1 MKKGTKTILLTAA
14 LTLGLAAP
22 AAAADVAVTLPDFPV
37 TLNGTAIDNSYRQY
51 PLLVYK
57 NITYFPMTYYDC
69 RFLGVETEWTQQN
82 GLKIEK
88 SRLTGAYHQQNV
100 AAKNNKNCYSTDC
113 CR

>member
-22 AAAADVAVTLPDFPV
+22 AAADVAVTLPDFPV

-57 NITYFPMTYYDC
+57 NITYFLPCEVSIY
-69 RFLGVETEWTQQN
+69 TQAGSQE
-82 GLKIEK
+82 IVYVCM
-88 SRLTGAYHQQNV
+88 R
-100 AAKNNKNCYSTDC
+100 
-113 CR
+113 